1 MTKHDDMDT
10 LRTPGVR
17 TMQEL
22 PLDRVR
28 QLAADGPDAKTRAD
42 AKRELEDRLGAAEAA
57 PTPTLTARV
66 SASEFGTPR
75 PEIVVT
81 MPRGTTVRELR
92 AQLHEVA
99 AELERQLAPT
109 REAWEVQ
116 VRRVDEYVGAVH
128 LELMDGTA
136 REVDRAKVVL
146 SAVIGSAVSP
156 DVLPPGPPRRQRDL
170 RAERERRKARAAAE
184 AAGGTAEPTGAE
196 PQATLLATSSPAPV
210 AANDAGPASAPPAAE
225 PAPNAATVGTW
236 KEERKRFRALAGVA
250 ASAFETRL
258 LGYGREHL
266 PAHAIAVLDG
276 GERTAEYWAWLR
288 AEYEST
294 QRSSAEV

>member
-1 MTKHDDMDT
+1 MTKHDDTGLRMDT
-10 LRTPGVR
+10 
-17 TMQEL
+17 L
-22 PLDRVR
+22 PLDRLR
-28 QLAADGPDAKTRAD
+28 ELAAAGPNGQTRAE
-42 AKRELEDRLGAAEAA
+42 AKRELEARLAATEAPAA
-57 PTPTLTARV
+57 PQLTARV

-81 MPRGTTVRELR
+81 MPRGTSYRELR
-92 AQLHEVA
+92 AQMLEVA

-116 VRRVDEYVGAVH
+116 VRQVDEYVGAVH

-136 REVDRAKVVL
+136 REVDRAKMVL
-146 SAVIGSAVSP
+146 SAVLGSAVSP

-170 RAERERRKARAAAE
+170 KAERERRKARAAAE
-184 AAGGTAEPTGAE
+184 AVEAPPTAADE
-196 PQATLLATSSPAPV
+196 PQAALFTTTSPAPV
-210 AANDAGPASAPPAAE
+210 AANDAEPAAAPGAPVSEAPPAAAMPE
-225 PAPNAATVGTW
+225 AATTGTW

-266 PAHAIAVLDG
+266 PAHAVVVLDG

-288 AEYEST
+288 AEFEST
-294 QRSSAEV
+294 QRSAEV